1 MANTK
6 KYLSHLLQ
14 NTGITPACSEE
25 ERAAAD
31 VIAKVFENHG
41 FIPEMQEFSAS
52 GSAKIVQAGLGIVA
66 FLGSVLMGIGGA
78 IGIVGLLLV
87 IAAAV
92 LFVMERTGRPVL
104 SQMGSGGL
112 SQNVIAYHKA
122 SGPLASPR
130 NRPVVVVAHYDS
142 PRVDLLSQ
150 QPYAS
155 YRAILVKLLPFAMV
169 APAIIAVLR
178 LFPFPDAAKIVLW
191 ILAIVAA
198 LIPLANA
205 IAIIANRFVLP
216 YTTGAVCNMSSV
228 AAMLGVM
235 DAVSPYE
242 LGEEFTSDQPADEYF
257 AEQQRIYDE
266 AVAAAEAAAAAA
278 AAEAAA
284 YPHELE
290 GEDAAEGEDAES
302 VDSEVAADDT
312 SDEALVAEF
321 EPVAETGVFEAV
333 DLDGVE
339 LEEGDEVVASEE
351 IPVVEM
357 SPEAT
362 SAMDLDELAS
372 AAAAGAAAALDP
384 NATLAAMPVIEDE
397 PYGEVEQ
404 TAFDFEAADEFVD
417 EAEPSDE
424 PPFHVNNEGNVRF
437 GADVVRSLGMLPS
450 TCTFVYEDDEPELED
465 EPTAFD
471 LGNEAASYGEAEQE
485 YDETVEEIAD
495 EDDLVYEEEPVY
507 EDEVYTEDEA
517 FAEAEDEVEES
528 DDEVF
533 VEGEYV
539 EEADYIEE
547 TDGLE
552 EADYA
557 ADDQGDESV
566 EELNFDEP
574 VVAADAEAAY
584 EEQQLPLGGET
595 VQFTMP
601 ATDTHMDPSGTVA
614 MPAMPA
620 QPVETV
626 DSLMAEISR
635 DVPAPTYPEQ
645 HQQQRLMNLPSTADA
660 PTPHTPASANRA
672 SLFEL
677 PDPSAAPLDPFA
689 SSEPVPA
696 PPAIATDESAA
707 EARSAFTVISSN
719 EPAGYADPEKFD
731 RIETISPVAPAPEKP
746 RRGLSRFFGRKKK
759 QDDSMSEWL
768 GVDDGFDAKS
778 SGSDIGSWDNFDDD
792 DGWKG
797 GAAGFDGATEEEL
810 REAITNMGDDELLGH
825 DIWFVATG
833 ASENGNAGI
842 RAFLDTHRSKLRG
855 VFLINLECVGAGQ
868 IATLATEGEQRTL
881 KGDKRIM
888 KLVQRVSAD
897 FHHPF
902 ESVDMPHVTTD
913 AYAAM
918 SMSLRSLT
926 IGGVDGANFALSHTE
941 DDQPYNV
948 DLDNVALVSDVVT
961 EVIRRS

>member
-41 FIPEMQEFSAS
+41 FTPEVQEFSAS
-52 GSAKIVQAGLGIVA
+52 GSAKIVQAGLGIAA
-66 FLGSVLMGIGGA
+66 FLGAVLMGIGGPV
-78 IGIVGLLLV
+78 GIVGLLLV

-92 LFVMERTGRPVL
+92 LFIMERTGRPVL

-150 QPYAS
+150 QPYAA

-169 APAIIAVLR
+169 APAAIAVLR

-205 IAIIANRFVLP
+205 VAIIANRFVLP
-216 YTTGAVCNMSSV
+216 YTSGAVCNMSSV

-242 LGEEFTSDQPADEYF
+242 LGEEFMGDQPADEYF

-266 AVAAAEAAAAAA
+266 AVAAAEAAAAEAA
-278 AAEAAA
+278 AAAAS
-284 YPHELE
+284 YPHEMEDADESE
-290 GEDAAEGEDAES
+290 GGESEETEASELDEDAAEQ
-302 VDSEVAADDT
+302 
-312 SDEALVAEF
+312 
-321 EPVAETGVFEAV
+321 EPVAATGVFEVIDGTQANMFAAIDDDLDAV
-333 DLDGVE
+333 D
-339 LEEGDEVVASEE
+339 EGADA
-351 IPVVEM
+351 EM

-362 SAMDLDELAS
+362 SAMDLDDL
-372 AAAAGAAAALDP
+372 AAAEAAEDEDAVFDP
-384 NATLAAMPVIEDE
+384 DATLAAMPVIEDE
-397 PYGEVEQ
+397 PYGEGEQVELD
-404 TAFDFEAADEFVD
+404 FDAEEPEEDE
-417 EAEPSDE
+417 SDIA
-424 PPFHVNNEGNVRF
+424 PFYVNAEGNVRF
-437 GADVVRSLGMLPS
+437 GADAVRALGMLPA
-450 TCTFVYEDDEPELED
+450 TCVFVYEDTEEEDEF
-465 EPTAFD
+465 EPTAF
-471 LGNEAASYGEAEQE
+471 EAANEPAVVYAEEDEPVYTDDEYVAEDEEVYAEDEEAE
-485 YDETVEEIAD
+485 YAD
-495 EDDLVYEEEPVY
+495 ENLVFVDEEDLAEEDVYEETE
-507 EDEVYTEDEA
+507 ED
-517 FAEAEDEVEES
+517 AEDES
-528 DDEVF
+528 Q
-533 VEGEYV
+533 
-539 EEADYIEE
+539 EEADLYQ
-547 TDGLE
+547 DVDLN
-552 EADYA
+552 
-557 ADDQGDESV
+557 DDLDEV
-566 EELNFDEP
+566 QPENLQ
-574 VVAADAEAAY
+574 AEAPVA
-584 EEQQLPLGGET
+584 EDIFEQQELPMGGET

-601 ATDTHMDPSGTVA
+601 QMNDAADAPLDPSGTVA

-620 QPVETV
+620 QNVETV
-626 DSLMAEISR
+626 DSLMAEIAR
-635 DVPAPTYPEQ
+635 DIPAPAAPKNQ
-645 HQQQRLMNLPSTADA
+645 RRLMSIPSTTDA
-660 PTPHTPASANRA
+660 PTPHKPAAANRA

-689 SSEPVPA
+689 MPDADPA
-696 PPAIATDESAA
+696 PVATDESAA

-719 EPAGYADPEKFD
+719 EPSAYADPEVFD
-731 RIETISPVAPAPEKP
+731 RIDTIAPAAPAPEKP
-746 RRGLSRFFGRKKK
+746 RRGLARFFGRKKK
-759 QDDSMSEWL
+759 QDDSMSDWL
-768 GVDDGFDAKS
+768 GVDDGYDAKRD
-778 SGSDIGSWDNFDDD
+778 GADIGSWDNFDDD

-810 REAITNMGDDELLGH
+810 REAITEMGDDELLGH

-842 RAFLDTHRSKLRG
+842 RAFLDTHRDKLRG
-855 VFLINLECVGAGQ
+855 VFLINLESVGAGQ

-881 KGDKRIM
+881 KGDKRIT

-948 DLDNVALVSDVVT
+948 DLDNVAIVSDVVT